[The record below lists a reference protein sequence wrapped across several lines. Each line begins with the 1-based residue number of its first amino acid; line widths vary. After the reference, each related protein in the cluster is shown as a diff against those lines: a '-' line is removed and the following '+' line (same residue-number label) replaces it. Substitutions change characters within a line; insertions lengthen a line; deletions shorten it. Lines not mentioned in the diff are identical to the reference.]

1 MTDQAPERVRDYLT
15 SVPGRAGVPLILFAL
30 STCVWCRRTRQLL
43 DSLGV
48 AYHYVYMDRLT
59 GEAARRAEADLT
71 HWNPRSSFPTL
82 VVDER
87 TVIVG
92 YAESKIR
99 EALGV

>member
-1 MTDQAPERVRDYLT
+1 MTGQTPESARDYLT
-15 SVPGRAGVPLILFAL
+15 AVPGRAVVHLVLFAL

-43 DSLGV
+43 DDLGV
-48 AYHYVYMDRLT
+48 AYHYVHVDRLT
-59 GEAARRAEADLT
+59 GEQARQAMADLDR
-71 HWNPRSSFPTL
+71 WNPRGSFPTL

>member
-1 MTDQAPERVRDYLT
+1 MTNQTPESARDYLT
-15 SVPGRAGVPLILFAL
+15 PVPGHAGAHLALFAL

-48 AYHYVYMDRLT
+48 AYQYVYVDRLS

-71 HWNPRSSFPTL
+71 RWNPRSSFPTL